1 MRLLSALLIAL
12 SIVAAPFAWHF
23 AKNHFTPPP
32 PQPVTVEFDGL
43 KIEAAIAAL
52 REELAGLQS
61 RVDGL
66 DARTSLGLVGGPREA
81 APEEEAAIV
90 PDGLKDSFAQVV
102 LIADR
107 RSANEGLTVATPSF
121 LQDLLGLP
129 RENLTDDCQSATNP
143 KLAELLA
150 LENVGPIE
158 ARMLRPALMSTR
170 QVFANVK
177 LFEPELYARI
187 KSAGSLCVRLIRGS
201 TSSASAHAYGLA
213 LDINIDGV
221 LDTLADDRTQL
232 GLILLADFFKKEG
245 WIWGAGFSR
254 EDSMH
259 FEVSRE
265 KLEQWR
271 RLGEI

>member
-1 MRLLSALLIAL
+1 MRLLSALMIAL

-23 AKNHFTPPP
+23 AQIHFAPRAPLEPT
-32 PQPVTVEFDGL
+32 EFDTAEIDG
-43 KIEAAIAAL
+43 EIAAL
-52 REELAGLQS
+52 RDEVVEL
-61 RVDGL
+61 RNRIDGL
-66 DARTSLGLVGGPREA
+66 DARTSLDLVGASRETT
-81 APEEEAAIV
+81 PEEEV
-90 PDGLKDSFAQVV
+90 VVTPDSLKDSFAQVV

-107 RSANEGLTVATPSF
+107 RSANDGLTVATPSF

-143 KLAELLA
+143 TLAALLST
-150 LENVGPIE
+150 ENVGPIE
-158 ARMLRPALMSTR
+158 ARMLRPALISAR

-213 LDINIDGV
+213 MDINVDGV
-221 LDTLADDRTQL
+221 LDTLADDKTQL

>member
-23 AKNHFTPPP
+23 AQNHFAPPS
-32 PQPVTVEFDGL
+32 QPASVDVDTS
-43 KIEAAIAAL
+43 KIEEQIEAL
-52 REELAGLQS
+52 RVDLAGLQS

-66 DARTSLGLVGGPREA
+66 DARTSLGLVGAPRET
-81 APEEEAAIV
+81 APEEQAAIA

-121 LQDLLGLP
+121 LHDLLGLP
-129 RENLTDDCQSATNP
+129 RENLTDDCQSATNE
-143 KLAELLA
+143 KLVGLLA

-158 ARMLRPALMSTR
+158 ARMLRPALVSAR

-213 LDINIDGV
+213 MDINIDGL
-221 LDTLADDRTQL
+221 LDTLADDKTQL
-232 GLILLADFFKKEG
+232 GLILRADFFKKEG
-245 WIWGAGFSR
+245 WIWGAGFGR

>member
-23 AKNHFTPPP
+23 ARNHFTSPPAP
-32 PQPVTVEFDGL
+32 ASVEFDTTKMDVEIGS
-43 KIEAAIAAL
+43 L
-52 REELAGLQS
+52 RQEVAEL
-61 RVDGL
+61 RNRIDGL
-66 DARTSLGLVGGPREA
+66 DARTSLGLVGAQRET
-81 APEEEAAIV
+81 APEPEVAIAS
-90 PDGLKDSFAQVV
+90 DSLKDSFAQVV

-107 RSANEGLTVATPSF
+107 RSANEGLTVPTPSF

-143 KLAELLA
+143 KLAELLST
-150 LENVGPIE
+150 ENVGPIDV
-158 ARMLRPALMSTR
+158 RMLRPALISAR

-213 LDINIDGV
+213 MDINIDGV
-221 LDTLADDRTQL
+221 LDTLADDKTQL

>member
-1 MRLLSALLIAL
+1 MRLQPALAVAVS
-12 SIVAAPFAWHF
+12 SIVVPVAWYCAQSQFAHL
-23 AKNHFTPPP
+23 PPP
-32 PQPVTVEFDGL
+32 AAVTFNTANIDAE
-43 KIEAAIAAL
+43 IAAL
-52 REELAGLQS
+52 REEVAELRS

-66 DARTSLGLVGGPREA
+66 DARTSLDLLGASRET
-81 APEEEAAIV
+81 APEQEVSIA
-90 PDGLKDSFAQVV
+90 PDSLKDSFAQVV

-107 RSANEGLTVATPSF
+107 RSANDGLTVATPSF

-143 KLAELLA
+143 KLAELLST
-150 LENVGPIE
+150 ENVGPIE
-158 ARMLRPALMSTR
+158 ARMLRPAIISAR

-177 LFEPELYARI
+177 RFEPELYARI

-245 WIWGAGFSR
+245 WIWGAGFGR